1 MAILDLIEYP
11 DARANEIVHRI
22 PEYGS
27 GEFRLGSQCVV
38 RESQRAVFSRDG
50 KALDLLG
57 PGRHTL
63 STANIPLLTGL
74 LGLPFGGKSPFRA
87 EVFYVNIREFTDLK
101 WGTLQPIVYRDTEFG
116 MVRLRAFGTY
126 SMRVNDPQLFVNQV
140 VGTRAAYL
148 VEDIEDFLRSIIL
161 TEFNDMVGE
170 TMTSILDLPLL
181 TQEIAAAARHALT
194 DDFERLGLD
203 LLTFQIV
210 AVTPPEEVQKR
221 IDERSGMAALGDM
234 NRYIQYQT
242 AQAIGQMPNASGQG
256 GSGGGTLTEGAGLGA
271 GLGMGVAMG
280 QVMSQAITGAG
291 AAQQPVST
299 PASGPATPAAAGSAT
314 RFCTNCGHGLPQGAK
329 FCPNC
334 GTAAEQPAGAC
345 PQCGASNAPGA
356 KFCTECGTSLQG

>member
-11 DARANEIVHRI
+11 DSRANEIVHRI

-50 KALDLLG
+50 KALDVLG

-87 EVFYVNIREFTDLK
+87 EVFYVNVREFTDLK
-101 WGTLQPIVYRDTEFG
+101 WGTVQPIVYRDTDFG

-126 SMRVNDPQLFVNQV
+126 SMRVNEVQLFVNQV
-140 VGTRAAYL
+140 VGARGTYL
-148 VEDIEDFLRSIIL
+148 VSDIEEFLRSIIL
-161 TEFNDMVGE
+161 TEFNDMLGE
-170 TMTSILDLPLL
+170 TMTSILDLPLM
-181 TQEIAAAARHALT
+181 TQEIASAARHALT
-194 DDFERLGLD
+194 DDFERLGLE
-203 LLTFQIV
+203 LLTFQIM

-234 NRYIQYQT
+234 NQYIQYQT
-242 AQAIGQMPNASGQG
+242 AQAIGGMQNAG
-256 GSGGGTLTEGAGLGA
+256 GGEGGGGGTSLTEGAGLGA

-280 QVMSQAITGAG
+280 QAISQAISGSNQGQQSAG
-291 AAQQPVST
+291 GSQSAAQPS
-299 PASGPATPAAAGSAT
+299 AASAT
-314 RFCTNCGHGLPQGAK
+314 RFCANCGHGMPAGAK

-334 GTAAEQPAGAC
+334 GVSALATAGAC
-345 PQCGASNAPGA
+345 PNCGADNAPDA
-356 KFCTECGTSLQG
+356 KFCVECGTKLRD

>member
-50 KALDLLG
+50 KALDTLG

-63 STANIPLLTGL
+63 STANIPILSGL

-101 WGTLQPIVYRDTEFG
+101 WGTVQPIVYRDSDFG

-126 SMRVNDPQLFVNQV
+126 SMRVHDVQLFVNQV
-140 VGTRAAYL
+140 VGTRATYL
-148 VEDIEDFLRSIIL
+148 VDDIEEFLRSIIL
-161 TEFNDMVGE
+161 TEFNDMIGE

-181 TQEIAAAARHALT
+181 LQEIASAARHALT
-194 DDFERLGLD
+194 DDFERLGLE
-203 LLTFQIV
+203 LLSFQIMS
-210 AVTPPEEVQKR
+210 VTPPEEVQKR
-221 IDERSGMAALGDM
+221 IDERGGMAALGDM
-234 NRYIQYQT
+234 NQYLQFQT
-242 AQAIGQMPNASGQG
+242 AQAIREMPNAGGDGGG
-256 GSGGGTLTEGAGLGA
+256 GSISEGAGLGA
-271 GLGMGVAMG
+271 GLGMGAAMG
-280 QVMSQAITGAG
+280 QVISQAISGSAGQQQSGQGSGGTGQAAQG
-291 AAQQPVST
+291 AA
-299 PASGPATPAAAGSAT
+299 AAAK
-314 RFCTNCGHGLPQGAK
+314 FCTNCGHGMSASAK

-334 GTAAEQPAGAC
+334 GTAAAQTGNVC
-345 PQCGASNAPGA
+345 SNCGAENPEGA
-356 KFCTECGTSLQG
+356 KFCTECGTALKE